1 MNIPPYLV
9 SVVRDPDDAN
19 IIRVIIRYERASL
32 VLRITHDNLTNNG
45 AGWSIRRIVIANS
58 VHGAH
63 MPRRGGRDEVAA
75 GNASIAAG
83 NASIAFGIDP
93 SERDVITAE
102 NMDLNSSEDA
112 A

>member
-1 MNIPPYLV
+1 MDHMNIPPYLV

-75 GNASIAAG
+75 GNASIA
-83 NASIAFGIDP
+83 FGIDP